1 MICEK
6 DVEDGKAFWAAAVA
20 SRVIL
25 PNGEEAERK
34 TCKVSGW
41 YLLDTDDEYW
51 LYFVEDIHHV
61 NYAMGARMVAYPVKE
76 PYAIYDKSEYE
87 YRYKL
92 GSDTIVIEKKSEPEQ
107 YQVLKVIYRSKS
119 GVVLMLDSIED
130 QLKDFDDEGL
140 TALQYE
146 LDMFREDF
154 DDFLTPGQVDWFD
167 GLYDIVAS
175 ELDARWLLKKLEERR
190 IVQIERSN

>member
-6 DVEDGKAFWAAAVA
+6 DVENGKAFWAAAVA

-34 TCKVSGW
+34 ACKVSGW
-41 YLLDTDDEYW
+41 YLLDADDEYW

-61 NYAMGARMVAYPVKE
+61 NYVMGARMVAYPVKE

-92 GSDTIVIEKKSEPEQ
+92 GSDTIVIEEKKALVQSF
-107 YQVLKVIYRSKS
+107 LKVTCRGRA
-119 GVVLMLDSIED
+119 GVEEVLN
-130 QLKDFDDEGL
+130 GL
-140 TALQYE
+140 EKILESFTEEKLTSLQYE

-154 DDFLTPGQVDWFD
+154 DDFLTPEQVEWFNRM
-167 GLYDIVAS
+167 YDIVSS

-190 IVQIERSN
+190 IIKIERSN

>member
-34 TCKVSGW
+34 TYKVSGW

-61 NYAMGARMVAYPVKE
+61 NYAMGARMVAYPMKE
-76 PYAIYDKSEYE
+76 PYAIYDKSKYE

-92 GSDTIVIEKKSEPEQ
+92 GSDTIVIEEKPKAEKDAF
-107 YQVLKVIYRSKS
+107 LKVFRQGKCGIVSLLCNLEKH
-119 GVVLMLDSIED
+119 
-130 QLKDFDDEGL
+130 LKDFDEEGL

-154 DDFLTPGQVDWFD
+154 DDFLTPEQVAWFNQ
-167 GLYDIVAS
+167 LYDAVAS

-190 IVQIERSN
+190 IVKIKRSN